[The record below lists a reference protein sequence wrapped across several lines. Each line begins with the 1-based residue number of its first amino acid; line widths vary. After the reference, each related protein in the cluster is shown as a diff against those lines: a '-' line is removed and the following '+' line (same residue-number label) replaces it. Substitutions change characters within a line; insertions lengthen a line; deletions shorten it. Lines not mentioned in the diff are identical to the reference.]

1 MSRLEL
7 RRIFG
12 SREAADA
19 IYTCREIEHAQDALA
34 RDSADT
40 AHPMREQILEWG
52 RDNLTTARAGYTD
65 ALQTLKAAFPAI
77 VCCAAF
83 ETGGCSH
90 GKPCGCG
97 LTKAPWP
104 WIVQ

>member
-1 MSRLEL
+1 
-7 RRIFG
+7 
-12 SREAADA
+12 
-19 IYTCREIEHAQDALA
+19 
-34 RDSADT
+34 
-40 AHPMREQILEWG
+40 MREQILEWG

-97 LTKAPWP
+97 LTQAPWP
-104 WIVQ
+104 WMVPGPCGAFTVNATLEAEARRAWMKPARITYWE